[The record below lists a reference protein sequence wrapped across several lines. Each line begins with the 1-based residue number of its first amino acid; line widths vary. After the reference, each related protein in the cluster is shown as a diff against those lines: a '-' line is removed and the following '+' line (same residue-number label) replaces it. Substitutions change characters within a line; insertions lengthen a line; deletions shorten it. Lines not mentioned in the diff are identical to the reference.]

1 MIYAYN
7 FLTPYMSDDYA
18 YKIEVQQADSFFD
31 LIKQQ
36 YGEYLS
42 NSGRVIGQFNVRL
55 SLVYSKQIFN
65 VVNSL
70 MFVALMGLIYANIK
84 RKKKYDIFVL
94 LLILTF
100 LWRFTVD
107 FGQTMLW
114 ICGACNYLWGSV
126 IILGYVTFFR
136 HLLGKAERMK
146 HQIPIAV

>member
-1 MIYAYN
+1 M
-7 FLTPYMSDDYA
+7 
-18 YKIEVQQADSFFD
+18 
-31 LIKQQ
+31 
-36 YGEYLS
+36 
-42 NSGRVIGQFNVRL
+42 IGQFNVRL

-107 FGQTMLW
+107 FG
-114 ICGACNYLWGSV
+114 
-126 IILGYVTFFR
+126 
-136 HLLGKAERMK
+136 
-146 HQIPIAV
+146 